1 MIFVAVYRVNKNRG
15 YTVMANFHLR
25 DKSLSLKAVGLLSKM
40 LSFNDGW
47 KFSTKGLSAICKE
60 GPDAILSALREL
72 EKHGYLVRHR
82 QRDGKGRMSS
92 TIFEIYEEP
101 QESTPEREI
110 PHTENPC
117 VEKPDVDNPRG
128 DKSAQINTDQVITQE
143 RNTLSKNYQSIN
155 LDGMDRMD
163 ERSEYEE
170 IIKENLDYDILCQD
184 PKFDKDRF
192 REIMDIMLDAVC
204 STAPTIRIN
213 GEDMPQQVV
222 KSRFLKL
229 NSSHIEYV
237 LEAMNKNP
245 SDIRN
250 IRAYLLT
257 ALYNASLTIDNYY
270 SALVN
275 HDFYGQDRSAGS
287 KKPKTYDYIIMLTA
301 LNGEDEQIR
310 GLDLQVDD
318 YITKP
323 FSMPI
328 LVRKIGAV
336 LRRSS
341 MIPEQEHQTITY
353 KNLVLD
359 MDSYTAVVDDVS
371 FDLTQREFEV
381 LRELLL
387 NQGRVLTRQNLLDKL
402 WKYDFYGDERVV
414 DTHIKNLRKKL
425 GIDFIQTIRGVGYKI
440 DKEN

>member
-1 MIFVAVYRVNKNRG
+1 
-15 YTVMANFHLR
+15 
-25 DKSLSLKAVGLLSKM
+25 M

-82 QRDGKGRMSS
+82 QRDGKGWMSS

-275 HDFYGQDRSAGS
+275 HDFYGQDRSARS
-287 KKPKTYDYIIMLTA
+287 KKPKTYDYILSHFSNLQSYSFTLT
-301 LNGEDEQIR
+301 I
-310 GLDLQVDD
+310 LQKEL
-318 YITKP
+318 YEKP
-323 FSMPI
+323 DSV
-328 LVRKIGAV
+328 LVRSHSLTYISDV
-336 LRRSS
+336 TV
-341 MIPEQEHQTITY
+341 QVIT
-353 KNLVLD
+353 N
-359 MDSYTAVVDDVS
+359 A
-371 FDLTQREFEV
+371 QQNREGHFFP
-381 LRELLL
+381 LI
-387 NQGRVLTRQNLLDKL
+387 QFCPCSGRQP
-402 WKYDFYGDERVV
+402 YFMS
-414 DTHIKNLRKKL
+414 
-425 GIDFIQTIRGVGYKI
+425 
-440 DKEN
+440 

>member
-1 MIFVAVYRVNKNRG
+1 MSVYRVNKTRDF
-15 YTVMANFHLR
+15 TVMGNTHLR
-25 DKSLSLKAVGLLSKM
+25 DKNLSLKAVGLLSKM

-47 KFSTKGLSAICKE
+47 QFSTRGLAAICKE
-60 GPDAILSALREL
+60 GPDAILSALKEL
-72 EKHGYLVRHR
+72 EKNGYLVRHR
-82 QRDGKGRMSS
+82 GRDSKGRLV
-92 TIFEIYEEP
+92 TTEFDIYESP
-101 QESTPEREI
+101 QAGLPHREK
-110 PHTENPC
+110 PHREN
-117 VEKPDVDNPRG
+117 PDVDSPDVENPHR
-128 DKSAQINTDQVITQE
+128 DNPAQINTIQVINQE
-143 RNTLSKNYQSIN
+143 RNTLSMNYQSIN

-213 GEDMPQQVV
+213 GADMPQQVV

-275 HDFYGQDRSAGS
+275 HDFYGQDRLAGS
-287 KKPKTYDYIIMLTA
+287 KKPKTYDYSLAGLSNDAKVLYALMLDRA
-301 LNGEDEQIR
+301 SISKVNGFLETDGTIRIYFTVEQAQKKLHRSRQCATRIFHELEFS
-310 GLDLQVDD
+310 GL
-318 YITKP
+318 IC
-323 FSMPI
+323 
-328 LVRKIGAV
+328 
-336 LRRSS
+336 
-341 MIPEQEHQTITY
+341 
-353 KNLVLD
+353 
-359 MDSYTAVVDDVS
+359 
-371 FDLTQREFEV
+371 
-381 LRELLL
+381 
-387 NQGRVLTRQNLLDKL
+387 
-402 WKYDFYGDERVV
+402 
-414 DTHIKNLRKKL
+414 RKKQGL
-425 GIDFIQTIRGVGYKI
+425 GKPALITLNYPSNAKLIQPKKGSSILSG
-440 DKEN
+440 

>member
-101 QESTPEREI
+101 QESTPEREM

-128 DKSAQINTDQVITQE
+128 DKSAQINTNQVITQE

-155 LDGMDRMD
+155 LDVMDRMD

-237 LEAMNKNP
+237 LDAMNKNP

-250 IRAYLLT
+250 IRTYLLT

-275 HDFYGQDRSAGS
+275 HDFYEQDRSAGS
-287 KKPKTYDYIIMLTA
+287 KKSKTYDYSLC
-301 LNGEDEQIR
+301 EDT
-310 GLDLQVDD
+310 L
-318 YITKP
+318 
-323 FSMPI
+323 
-328 LVRKIGAV
+328 
-336 LRRSS
+336 
-341 MIPEQEHQTITY
+341 
-353 KNLVLD
+353 
-359 MDSYTAVVDDVS
+359 
-371 FDLTQREFEV
+371 
-381 LRELLL
+381 
-387 NQGRVLTRQNLLDKL
+387 
-402 WKYDFYGDERVV
+402 
-414 DTHIKNLRKKL
+414 
-425 GIDFIQTIRGVGYKI
+425 
-440 DKEN
+440 